1 MNRFRLL
8 FLLFAADLLASTYVG
23 AQQDEVIVPHLL
35 FHFGVSQNPPGDRM
49 LPRVSRCIVF
59 SLDDTKIISK
69 LEDGRVVQW
78 DLKTREE
85 KHITTTKDL
94 FAYSSTRDL
103 LLVKKENDDVTLLAL
118 DTNQE
123 IILTNGAFENGS
135 LSANGKFVAL
145 SRGDKQIE
153 IWEVDQKR
161 LLKRLKAIEQV
172 RNGLAISHDGQ
183 YVAAAEGTYRDGEG
197 HRTNIEVW
205 DIKRDSPADLIDTG
219 IILGVWNLHF
229 SPDASILAVDSQ
241 IEAQAGIRVWDR
253 STREQLCIIDN
264 LEAYWARAL
273 TFALDGKY
281 IALGDESG
289 VLILSNIKKD
299 EEVFALRVDTG
310 IESLAFSHG
319 GRYMAV
325 GLFDS
330 TVQIWE
336 LKSDL

>member
-1 MNRFRLL
+1 MKGFRLL
-8 FLLFAADLLASTYVG
+8 FLLFAVGFLASTVG
-23 AQQDEVIVPHLL
+23 AQQDEMIIPRFS

-49 LPRVSRCIVF
+49 LPRVSRRIVF

-69 LEDGRVVQW
+69 LVDGSVVRW
-78 DLKTREE
+78 DLETREE
-85 KHITTTKDL
+85 KYITTTKDL
-94 FAYSSTRDL
+94 FAYSPVRNL
-103 LLVKKENDDVTLLAL
+103 LLMKKGNDDVTLLAL
-118 DTNQE
+118 YTNQE
-123 IILTNGAFENGS
+123 TFLTNGAFENGS

-153 IWEVDQKR
+153 IWDADQKR
-161 LLKRLKAIEQV
+161 LLKRLNTVEPV
-172 RNGLAISHDGQ
+172 RNGLAISHNGQ

-197 HRTNIEVW
+197 HRTKVEVW
-205 DIKRDSPADLIDTG
+205 DIKQDTPADLIDMG
-219 IILGVWNLHF
+219 IILGVWNVHF
-229 SPDASILAVDSQ
+229 SPDASMLAVDSQ
-241 IEAQAGIRVWDR
+241 IEARAGIRVWER
-253 STREQLCIIDN
+253 NTREQLCIIDN
-264 LEAYWARAL
+264 LEAYWARAV

-310 IESLAFSHG
+310 IESLAFSHN

>member
-1 MNRFRLL
+1 MKGFRLL
-8 FLLFAADLLASTYVG
+8 LLFFALGFLASAVR
-23 AQQDEVIVPHLL
+23 AQQDEMIIPHLS
-35 FHFGVSQNPPGDRM
+35 FHFGVSQPPPGDRM
-49 LPRVSRCIVF
+49 LPRVSRHIIF

-69 LEDGRVVQW
+69 MEDGSVVEW
-78 DLKTREE
+78 GLDTREE
-85 KHITTTKDL
+85 KHVTTTKDL
-94 FAYSSTRDL
+94 FAYSPARNL
-103 LLVKKENDDVTLLAL
+103 LLIRKENGDVTLIAL

-123 IILTNGAFENGS
+123 TVLTNGGFENGS

-161 LLKRLKAIEQV
+161 LLKHLNTIEQV

-205 DIKRDSPADLIDTG
+205 DIKRDTPSDLIDTG

-229 SPDASILAVDSQ
+229 SPDASMLAVDSQ
-241 IEAQAGIRVWDR
+241 IEAKAGIRVWKR
-253 STREQLCIIDN
+253 STKEQLSVIDN

-289 VLILSNIKKD
+289 VLMLSNIKED
-299 EEVFALRVDTG
+299 REVFALRVDTG
-310 IESLAFSHG
+310 IESLAFSHDG
-319 GRYMAV
+319 KYMAV

-336 LKSDL
+336 LKPDL

>member
-1 MNRFRLL
+1 MNRLRIL
-8 FLLFAADLLASTYVG
+8 FLLFTVGFLASTVG
-23 AQQDEVIVPHLL
+23 AQQDEVIVPDLS

-69 LEDGRVVQW
+69 MEDGSVVQW
-78 DLKTREE
+78 DLETREE
-85 KHITTTKDL
+85 KHITATKDL
-94 FAYSSTRDL
+94 FAYSPTRNL
-103 LLVKKENDDVTLLAL
+103 LLVRTENDDVTLIAL

-123 IILTNGAFENGS
+123 AVLTNGEFENGS
-135 LSANGKFVAL
+135 LSANGKFVVL
-145 SRGDKQIE
+145 SRGDKEIE
-153 IWEVDQKR
+153 IWDADQKQ
-161 LLKRLKAIEQV
+161 LFKRLNTVEPV

-205 DIKRDSPADLIDTG
+205 DLKRDAPADLIDTG
-219 IILGVWNLHF
+219 IIVGVWNLHF

-241 IEAQAGIRVWDR
+241 IEAKAGIRVWDR
-253 STREQLCIIDN
+253 DTRKQLLKKD
-264 LEAYWARAL
+264 LLKAYWVRAL
-273 TFALDGKY
+273 TFASEGKY
-281 IALGDESG
+281 IALGAESG
-289 VLILSNIKKD
+289 VIGLWNIKEGK
-299 EEVFALRVDTG
+299 EVFLMEINTG
-310 IESLAFSHG
+310 IESLAFSHD
-319 GRYMAV
+319 GRHMAV

>member
-1 MNRFRLL
+1 MKGLRLL
-8 FLLFAADLLASTYVG
+8 PLILATGFLASTVG
-23 AQQDEVIVPHLL
+23 AQQDEMIIPQFS
-35 FHFGVSQNPPGDRM
+35 FHFGVSQPPPGDRM
-49 LPRVSRCIVF
+49 LPRVSRDIVF
-59 SLDDTKIISK
+59 SGNNTKIISK
-69 LEDGRVVQW
+69 LEDGSIMEW
-78 DLKTREE
+78 DLETREE
-85 KHITTTKDL
+85 KYITTTEDL
-94 FAYSSTRDL
+94 FSYSPTRNL
-103 LLVKKENDDVTLLAL
+103 LLVKKENDDVVLIAL

-123 IILTNGAFENGS
+123 AILTNGAFDSGS

-145 SRGDKQIE
+145 SRGDKEIE
-153 IWEVDQKR
+153 IWNANQKR
-161 LLKRLKAIEQV
+161 LLKRLKAVEPV

-183 YVAAAEGTYRDGEG
+183 YVAAAEGTYRNGEG

-205 DIKRDSPADLIDTG
+205 DIKKDAPADLIDTG

-229 SPDASILAVDSQ
+229 SPDSSMLAVDSQ
-241 IEAQAGIRVWDR
+241 IEAKAGIRVWER
-253 STREQLCIIDN
+253 STKEQLCLIDN
-264 LEAYWARAL
+264 LEAYWVRAL

-289 VLILSNIKKD
+289 VLILSNIKED
-299 EEVFALRVDTG
+299 REVFALKVDTG
-310 IESLAFSHG
+310 IESLAFSHD

>member
-1 MNRFRLL
+1 MGFRLL
-8 FLLFAADLLASTYVG
+8 CLLFAIGFLASTVG
-23 AQQDEVIVPHLL
+23 AQQDEMIIPQLS
-35 FHFGVSQNPPGDRM
+35 FHFGVSQNPPDDRM
-49 LPRVSRCIVF
+49 LPRVSRHIVF
-59 SLDDTKIISK
+59 GVEDTKIISK
-69 LEDGRVVQW
+69 LEDGSVVQW
-78 DLKTREE
+78 DLETRKE
-85 KHITTTKDL
+85 KYITTTKDL
-94 FAYSSTRDL
+94 FAYSPAQNL
-103 LLVKKENDDVTLLAL
+103 LLVRKKNDDVTLIPL

-123 IILTNGAFENGS
+123 VVLTSGTFEHGS

-145 SRGDKQIE
+145 SRGDEEIE
-153 IWEVDQKR
+153 IWDADQKR
-161 LLKRLKAIEQV
+161 LLKRLKAVEPV
-172 RNGLAISHDGQ
+172 RNGLAISHDRQ

-205 DIKRDSPADLIDTG
+205 DIKQNAPADLIDTG

-229 SPDASILAVDSQ
+229 SPDASMLAVDSQ
-241 IEAQAGIRVWDR
+241 IEAQAGIRVWER
-253 STREQLCIIDN
+253 STKDQLFGIDS
-264 LEAYWARAL
+264 LGAYWARAV

-289 VLILSNIKKD
+289 AVMLWNIKQNK
-299 EEVFALRVDTG
+299 EVFSMEIDIG
-310 IESLAFSHG
+310 IESLAFSHD

>member
-1 MNRFRLL
+1 
-8 FLLFAADLLASTYVG
+8 
-23 AQQDEVIVPHLL
+23 
-35 FHFGVSQNPPGDRM
+35 M
-49 LPRVSRCIVF
+49 LSRVSRHLVF
-59 SLDDTKIISK
+59 SLDDTKIISR

-78 DLKTREE
+78 DLETREE
-85 KHITTTKDL
+85 EHITTTKDL
-94 FAYSSTRDL
+94 FAYSPARNL
-103 LLVKKENDDVTLLAL
+103 LLVRKENDDVTLIAL
-118 DTNQE
+118 DANQE
-123 IILTNGAFENGS
+123 MVLTNGAFENGS

-145 SRGDKQIE
+145 SRGDKEIE

-161 LLKRLKAIEQV
+161 LLKRLEAIEQV

-205 DIKRDSPADLIDTG
+205 DIRRDSPADLIDTG

-229 SPDASILAVDSQ
+229 SPDASMLAVDSQ
-241 IEAQAGIRVWDR
+241 IEAQAGIRVWER
-253 STREQLCIIDN
+253 STREQLCIIDD
-264 LEAYWARAL
+264 LEAYWVRAL

-289 VLILSNIKKD
+289 VLILLNIKED
-299 EEVFALRVDTG
+299 REVFALRVDTG
-310 IESLAFSHG
+310 IESLAFSHD

-336 LKSDL
+336 LRSDL

>member
-1 MNRFRLL
+1 MNIFRLL
-8 FLLFAADLLASTYVG
+8 FFLFAVGLLASTVG
-23 AQQDEVIVPHLL
+23 AQQSEVIVPHLS

-49 LPRVSRCIVF
+49 LPRVSRHLVF
-59 SLDDTKIISK
+59 SLDNTKIISK
-69 LEDGRVVQW
+69 MEDGSVVQW
-78 DLKTREE
+78 DLETREE

-94 FAYSSTRDL
+94 FAYSPSPNL
-103 LLVKKENDDVTLLAL
+103 LLVKKENDDITLIAL
-118 DTNQE
+118 DTNE
-123 IILTNGAFENGS
+123 ETILTNGGFENGN
-135 LSANGKFVAL
+135 LSANGEFVAL
-145 SRGDKQIE
+145 SRGDKRIE

-161 LLKRLKAIEQV
+161 LLKRLNTVEPV

-197 HRTNIEVW
+197 HRTKIEVW
-205 DIKRDSPADLIDTG
+205 DIKRDAPADLIDTG

-229 SPDASILAVDSQ
+229 SPDASMLAVDSQ
-241 IEAQAGIRVWDR
+241 IEAKAGIRVWDR
-253 STREQLCIIDN
+253 RTKEKLVSLDN
-264 LEAYWARAL
+264 LTAYWARAL

-289 VLILSNIKKD
+289 VIELWNIKEGK
-299 EEVFALRVDTG
+299 EVFALRVETG
-310 IESLAFSHG
+310 IESLAFSHDG
-319 GRYMAV
+319 KYMAV